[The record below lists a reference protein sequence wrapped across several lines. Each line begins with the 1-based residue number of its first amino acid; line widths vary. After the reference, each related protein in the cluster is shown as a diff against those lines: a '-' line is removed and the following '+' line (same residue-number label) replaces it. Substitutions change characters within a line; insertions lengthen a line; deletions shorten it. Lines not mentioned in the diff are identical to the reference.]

1 MTDSPAQ
8 HKLGRIKDKYD
19 LTDLDETLRVRYRSG
34 EDSLRSLAAYVNRQ
48 ITAAF
53 LEEHPYAP
61 NYVYEVLG
69 PDGDDVS
76 TRERNDLRR
85 RLRADGLDIDE
96 LTEDWVSHMAVRTY
110 LQDDLD
116 LDTARP
122 SRTARDPEETLE
134 KLRGL
139 ISRDE
144 RIVEEALKATESVD
158 VEDISIHAE
167 VYVLDDET
175 GETTRVERY
184 LRTIPADAE
193 DEADSS

>member
-53 LEEHPYAP
+53 LEEYPYAP

-69 PDGDDVS
+69 PGEDDVS

-96 LTEDWVSHMAVRTY
+96 LTADWVSHMAVRTY

-116 LDTARP
+116 LDTGRR
-122 SRTARDPEETLE
+122 SRTERDPDETLE

-144 RIVEEALKATESVD
+144 RIVEEALKATEGVD
-158 VEDISIHAE
+158 VDDISIHAE

-184 LRTIPADAE
+184 LRTIAADAE

>member
-19 LTDLDETLRVRYRSG
+19 LTGLDETLRVRYRSG
-34 EDSLRSLAAYVNRQ
+34 EDSLRTLAAFVNRQ

-53 LEEHPYAP
+53 LEQYPYAP

-69 PDGDDVS
+69 PGGDDVS

-96 LTEDWVSHMAVRTY
+96 LTADWVSHMAVRTY

-116 LDTARP
+116 LDTGRR
-122 SRTARDPEETLE
+122 SRTERDPEETLE

-144 RIVEEALKATESVD
+144 RIVEEALKATDGVD
-158 VEDISIHAE
+158 VADVSIHAE

-184 LRTIPADAE
+184 LRDIAE
-193 DEADSS
+193 ETEGDWGTS